1 MPTTS
6 NTACY
11 QPPTQ
16 GCCDSGLSYA
26 SAVPVT
32 APSSLSPSV
41 LMPGLLPS
49 GVTIA
54 VSQVTGPGKIASG
67 ITLDATQITGTIP
80 ASALPPNVLT
90 ATLGPVTG
98 VGPASAR
105 DLILTLNG
113 VQAKL
118 ALTPMTSGVGGRTL
132 IGFAFPAN

>member
-1 MPTTS
+1 M
-6 NTACY
+6 
-11 QPPTQ
+11 
-16 GCCDSGLSYA
+16 
-26 SAVPVT
+26 T

-113 VQAKL
+113 VQTKL